1 MLYAGGLRFTKD
13 YYWGRY
19 ISMAF
24 GTPFSADFKLNVNEF
39 KSQCG
44 DLNAQ
49 TDPEFDTAK
58 VEGTYADGTE
68 FSYDF
73 CIK

>member
-1 MLYAGGLRFTKD
+1 MNVPPTGFK
-13 YYWGRY
+13 
-19 ISMAF
+19 
-24 GTPFSADFKLNVNEF
+24 ADFKLNINEF

-49 TDPEFDTAK
+49 TDPAFNTAK

-73 CIK
+73 CIE